1 VSRSQAGNNI
11 RSSDAPTSVTPRG
24 ETLRYVEYLRAL
36 AVVCVV
42 WCHFVSAQL
51 IHENRT
57 WKPLELVERY
67 VTDPLAIIQQ
77 FGFFGV
83 AVFFL
88 VSGFIVSHVA
98 VDESAAQF
106 AIRRVFRIFPMLI
119 VTTLLVYPFLWIEN
133 AMHGISRAPVPSI
146 PDSLFGM
153 SLLNYPFRPS
163 VTVIAVAWTLAVE
176 VAFYGLMFLVHP
188 LQRRNGALA
197 TWAMLAVVA
206 YVVDRSTV
214 HTGAIA
220 ALGGIFVFVPLV
232 LLGRAIWLRWSSRIS
247 VGHFALLSIASWCV
261 FVWAVDRRQPDSF
274 DPGNSY
280 GVSMGLAYG
289 VFVVALLLEPTIRR
303 RWYVTWVS
311 ERSYSIYLLHL
322 YTGVLVLDALSGHA
336 PYTLALVL
344 ALLATI
350 VASEFTYRFVERPMR
365 RFARGLSNGGLRR
378 TVAPRLVRAR
388 FGSSS
393 YTLTERT

>member
-1 VSRSQAGNNI
+1 MSRTFPNPEPIPSRVA
-11 RSSDAPTSVTPRG
+11 
-24 ETLRYVEYLRAL
+24 E
-36 AVVCVV
+36 
-42 WCHFVSAQL
+42 
-51 IHENRT
+51 
-57 WKPLELVERY
+57 PLERPDQV
-67 VTDPLAIIQQ
+67 VTFVTSDR
-77 FGFFGV
+77 
-83 AVFFL
+83 
-88 VSGFIVSHVA
+88 VSGVG
-98 VDESAAQF
+98 EF
-106 AIRRVFRIFPMLI
+106 AILASG
-119 VTTLLVYPFLWIEN
+119 E
-133 AMHGISRAPVPSI
+133 
-146 PDSLFGM
+146 
-153 SLLNYPFRPS
+153 
-163 VTVIAVAWTLAVE
+163 AWVE
-176 VAFYGLMFLVHP
+176 VGLGFGRTVLAWPSLWKDAARLEPH
-188 LQRRNGALA
+188 LRRSRCG
-197 TWAMLAVVA
+197 
-206 YVVDRSTV
+206 Y
-214 HTGAIA
+214 
-220 ALGGIFVFVPLV
+220 VPLV